1 MKNLVF
7 FTLLSFGLLTSFTPS
22 ALAEDKHDHK
32 HDHSKHDH
40 SHDDHKS
47 SKSGH
52 DNHGPAHGGQFFE
65 DANHHGIEMVL
76 KDQEILFYMT
86 VDGKPLDMTGAKFKA
101 IIQTEAGTKIHN
113 LISEGSTLKAKLEA
127 PLSKG
132 SKVVVTG
139 KDSHGDVLQARFV
152 KK

>member
-1 MKNLVF
+1 MRKLVF

-22 ALAEDKHDHK
+22 ALAEDKHDHGHEHG
-32 HDHSKHDH
+32 HDHNHEH
-40 SHDDHKS
+40 HKS
-47 SKSGH
+47 KNGH
-52 DNHGPAHGGQFFE
+52 ENHGPAHGGQFFE

-101 IIQTEAGTKIHN
+101 IIQTEAGTKIYN

-139 KDSHGDVLQARFV
+139 KDSLGDVLQARFV
-152 KK
+152 KD

>member
-22 ALAEDKHDHK
+22 ALAEDKHDHGHEHG
-32 HDHSKHDH
+32 HDHNHEH
-40 SHDDHKS
+40 HKS
-47 SKSGH
+47 KNGH
-52 DNHGPAHGGQFFE
+52 ENHGPAHGGQFFE

-101 IIQTEAGTKIHN
+101 IVQTEAGTKIYN
-113 LISEGSTLKAKLEA
+113 LSSEGSTLKAKLEA
-127 PLSKG
+127 SLSKG

-152 KK
+152 KE

>member
-1 MKNLVF
+1 MKNLVL
-7 FTLLSFGLLTSFTPS
+7 FTLLPFGLLTSFTPS
-22 ALAEDKHDHK
+22 ALAEDKHDHQ
-32 HDHSKHDH
+32 HDHSDHDH
-40 SHDDHKS
+40 HKS

-76 KDQEILFYMT
+76 NDQEILFYMT
-86 VDGKPLDMTGAKFKA
+86 IDGQPLDMTGAKFKA

-113 LISEGSTLKAKLEA
+113 LISEGGTLKAKLEA
-127 PLSKG
+127 SLSKG
-132 SKVVVTG
+132 SKIVITG

-152 KK
+152 TK

>member
-1 MKNLVF
+1 MRKTLF
-7 FTLLSFGLLTSFTPS
+7 ITLLSFGLLTSFTPI
-22 ALAEDKHDHK
+22 ALAEDKHDHGHEHG
-32 HDHSKHDH
+32 HDHNHEH
-40 SHDDHKS
+40 HKS
-47 SKSGH
+47 KNGH
-52 DNHGPAHGGQFFE
+52 ENHGPAHGGQFFE

-101 IIQTEAGTKIHN
+101 IIQTEAGTKIYN
-113 LISEGSTLKAKLEA
+113 LISEGSTLKAKLDA

-152 KK
+152 KD

>member
-1 MKNLVF
+1 MKKTLF
-7 FTLLSFGLLTSFTPS
+7 ITLLSFGLLTSFTPI
-22 ALAEDKHDHK
+22 ALAEDKHDHG
-32 HDHSKHDH
+32 HDHNHEH
-40 SHDDHKS
+40 HKS
-47 SKSGH
+47 KNGH
-52 DNHGPAHGGQFFE
+52 ENHGPAHGGQFFE

-101 IIQTEAGTKIHN
+101 IVQTEAGTKIYN
-113 LISEGSTLKAKLEA
+113 LSSEGSTLKAKLEA
-127 PLSKG
+127 SLSKG

-152 KK
+152 KD

>member
-1 MKNLVF
+1 MRKLVF
-7 FTLLSFGLLTSFTPS
+7 FTLLSFGLLTSFTPI

-32 HDHSKHDH
+32 HGHSDHDQDK
-40 SHDDHKS
+40 HKS
-47 SKSGH
+47 SKSGQ

-101 IIQTEAGTKIHN
+101 IIQTEAGTKIYN
-113 LISEGSTLKAKLEA
+113 LISEGSTLKAKLDA

-152 KK
+152 KD

>member
-1 MKNLVF
+1 MRKLVF
-7 FTLLSFGLLTSFTPS
+7 FTLLSFGLLTSFTPI

-32 HDHSKHDH
+32 HDQDK
-40 SHDDHKS
+40 HKS

-52 DNHGPAHGGQFFE
+52 DNHGPTHGGQFFE

-101 IIQTEAGTKIHN
+101 IIQTEAGTKIYN
-113 LISEGSTLKAKLEA
+113 LISEGSTLKAKLDA
-127 PLSKG
+127 PLSRG

-152 KK
+152 KD

>member
-32 HDHSKHDH
+32 HDHSEHDQ
-40 SHDDHKS
+40 DKHKS

-52 DNHGPAHGGQFFE
+52 DDHGPAHGGQFFE
-65 DANHHGIEMVL
+65 DAKHHGIEMVL

-113 LISEGSTLKAKLEA
+113 LISEGSTLKAKLETA
-127 PLSKG
+127 LSKG

-152 KK
+152 KD

>member
-1 MKNLVF
+1 MRKTLF
-7 FTLLSFGLLTSFTPS
+7 ITLLSFGLLTSFTPI
-22 ALAEDKHDHK
+22 ALAEDKHDHGHEHG
-32 HDHSKHDH
+32 HDHNHEH
-40 SHDDHKS
+40 HKS
-47 SKSGH
+47 KNGH
-52 DNHGPAHGGQFFE
+52 ENHGPAHGGQFFE

-101 IIQTEAGTKIHN
+101 IVQTEAGTKIYN
-113 LISEGSTLKAKLEA
+113 LSSEGSTLKAKLEA
-127 PLSKG
+127 SLSKG

-152 KK
+152 KE

>member
-1 MKNLVF
+1 MRKTLF
-7 FTLLSFGLLTSFTPS
+7 ITLLSFGLLTSFTPI
-22 ALAEDKHDHK
+22 ALAEDKHDHGHEHG
-32 HDHSKHDH
+32 HDHKH
-40 SHDDHKS
+40 HKS
-47 SKSGH
+47 KNGH
-52 DNHGPAHGGQFFE
+52 ENHGPAHGGQFFE

-101 IIQTEAGTKIHN
+101 IVQTEAGTKIYN
-113 LISEGSTLKAKLEA
+113 LSSEGSTLKAKVEVS
-127 PLSKG
+127 LSKG

-152 KK
+152 KD

>member
-1 MKNLVF
+1 MRKTLYI
-7 FTLLSFGLLTSFTPS
+7 TLLSFGLLTSFTPI
-22 ALAEDKHDHK
+22 ALAEDKHDHGHEHG
-32 HDHSKHDH
+32 HDHNHEH
-40 SHDDHKS
+40 HKS
-47 SKSGH
+47 KNGH
-52 DNHGPAHGGQFFE
+52 ENHGPAHGGQFFE

-101 IIQTEAGTKIHN
+101 IVQTEAGTKIYN
-113 LISEGSTLKAKLEA
+113 LSSEGSTLKAKLEA
-127 PLSKG
+127 SLSKG

-152 KK
+152 KE

>member
-1 MKNLVF
+1 MRKTLSIA
-7 FTLLSFGLLTSFTPS
+7 LLSLGLLTSFTS
-22 ALAEDKHDHK
+22 ISFAEDKHDHGHEHG
-32 HDHSKHDH
+32 HDHNHEH
-40 SHDDHKS
+40 HKS
-47 SKSGH
+47 KNGH
-52 DNHGPAHGGQFFE
+52 ENHGPAHGGQFFE

-101 IIQTEAGTKIHN
+101 IVQTEAGTKIYN
-113 LISEGSTLKAKLEA
+113 LSSEGSTLKAKLEA
-127 PLSKG
+127 SLSKG

-152 KK
+152 KE

>member
-1 MKNLVF
+1 
-7 FTLLSFGLLTSFTPS
+7 
-22 ALAEDKHDHK
+22 
-32 HDHSKHDH
+32 
-40 SHDDHKS
+40 
-47 SKSGH
+47 
-52 DNHGPAHGGQFFE
+52 
-65 DANHHGIEMVL
+65 MVL

-101 IIQTEAGTKIHN
+101 IIQTEAGTKIYN

-127 PLSKG
+127 SLSKG

-152 KK
+152 KE